1 MPPHIQNRMLKYI
14 AQRVLKSP
22 PKPTMLGRWS
32 LKHKCP
38 SEEIVVFNAN
48 RDHCGD
54 KICGDQEE
62 YKKLAPTKRSP

>member
-1 MPPHIQNRMLKYI
+1 MARYVQNVMLKYI
-14 AQRVLKSP
+14 AQRILKSP

-38 SEEIVVFNAN
+38 SEELVVFNAN

-62 YKKLAPTKRSP
+62 YKKLAPKKAS